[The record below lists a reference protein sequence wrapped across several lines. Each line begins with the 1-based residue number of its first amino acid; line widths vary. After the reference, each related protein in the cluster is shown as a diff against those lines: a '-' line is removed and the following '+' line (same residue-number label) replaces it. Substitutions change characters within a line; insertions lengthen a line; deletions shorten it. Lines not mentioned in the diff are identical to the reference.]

1 MMKRFIAALALIA
14 AAAPAVAKD
23 VTIGLSWDAR
33 ESALNQAWEDYMR
46 AEAKKLG
53 DADGINVKWV
63 VNMANNDAS
72 RQASNI
78 EDLINSGV
86 DIIIARPLDSAAIGA
101 SIHAAKDANIPFVTF
116 DRSSSGD
123 KPTAHVGGDSAD
135 QAKVL
140 GEAFEKTL
148 KANNVKA
155 QCIEVQGSLIDLNAV
170 NRTNAFKKLA
180 DESNGEI
187 TIIARI
193 PSEWNP
199 EIVLSGLTDAFRAH
213 PEANC
218 LLLASD
224 WAIDAVQA
232 AAQKF
237 DKWHPEGDPKH
248 VWIASNDL
256 LTSAIPAMENG
267 YIDDSV
273 TWDAQSH
280 ATEAVRVMFDILQK
294 QGSAV
299 RAEWLSGERI
309 ARDARDRQRHDR
321 LLGSKIQVAELL
333 RRRRFFAVA
342 VLQRIGGRCRP
353 LRESQCSLPA
363 RALVSDGRA
372 QRPSRK
378 RA

>member
-1 MMKRFIAALALIA
+1 MKQFIAALALMA
-14 AAAPAVAKD
+14 LASPALARD

-46 AEAKKLG
+46 AEAKTLG
-53 DADGINVKWV
+53 EADGITVKWI

-86 DIIIARPLDSAAIGA
+86 DIIIARALNSAAIGA
-101 SIHAAKDANIPFVTF
+101 SIHEAKEAKIPFVTF
-116 DRSSSGD
+116 DRASSGE

-140 GEAFEKTL
+140 GDAFEKIL
-148 KANNVKA
+148 KAHNVKGE
-155 QCIEVQGSLIDLNAV
+155 CIEVQGSLIDVNAV

-180 DESNGEI
+180 DESGGQI

-199 EIVLSGLTDAFRAH
+199 EKVLSGLTDAFRAH
-213 PEANC
+213 PDANC

-232 AAQKF
+232 AAEKF

-256 LTSAIPAMENG
+256 LTSAIPAMEKG
-267 YIDDSV
+267 YIDASV
-273 TWDAQSH
+273 TWDA
-280 ATEAVRVMFDILQK
+280 EAQANEAARVMFDILQGK
-294 QGSAV
+294 DPHCGPNGCLAKGTLV
-299 RAEWLSGERI
+299 TPATIKNMPDYW
-309 ARDARDRQRHDR
+309 AR
-321 LLGSKIQVAELL
+321 KY
-333 RRRRFFAVA
+333 
-342 VLQRIGGRCRP
+342 
-353 LRESQCSLPA
+353 
-363 RALVSDGRA
+363 
-372 QRPSRK
+372 K
-378 RA
+378 

>member
-1 MMKRFIAALALIA
+1 MKRFIAAVALMA
-14 AAAPAVAKD
+14 FASPALAKD

-53 DADGINVKWV
+53 DADGIKVKWI

-72 RQASNI
+72 RQTSNI

-86 DIIIARPLDSAAIGA
+86 DIIIARALDSAAIGA
-101 SIHAAKDANIPFVTF
+101 SIHEAKEAKIPFVTF
-116 DRSSSGD
+116 DRASSGE

-140 GEAFEKTL
+140 GEAFEKIL
-148 KANNVKA
+148 KAHNVKA
-155 QCIEVQGSLIDLNAV
+155 ECIEVQGSLIDVNAV

-180 DESNGEI
+180 DESGGEI

-199 EIVLSGLTDAFRAH
+199 EKVLSGLTDAFRAH

-232 AAQKF
+232 AAEKF

-248 VWIASNDL
+248 TWIASNDL
-256 LTSAIPAMENG
+256 LTSAIPAMEKG
-267 YIDDSV
+267 YIDASV
-273 TWDAQSH
+273 TWDAEAQ
-280 ATEAVRVMFDILQK
+280 ANEAVRVMFDILQGK
-294 QGSAV
+294 DPHCGPNGCLAKGTLVTPATIKSMPDY
-299 RAEWLSGERI
+299 W
-309 ARDARDRQRHDR
+309 AR
-321 LLGSKIQVAELL
+321 KY
-333 RRRRFFAVA
+333 
-342 VLQRIGGRCRP
+342 
-353 LRESQCSLPA
+353 
-363 RALVSDGRA
+363 
-372 QRPSRK
+372 K
-378 RA
+378 

>member
-1 MMKRFIAALALIA
+1 MKRFIAAIGLLAFAVAPA
-14 AAAPAVAKD
+14 AAKD
-23 VTIGLSWDAR
+23 ITIGLSWDAR

-46 AEAKKLG
+46 AEAKTQG
-53 DADGINVKWV
+53 DALGINVKWV

-86 DIIIARPLDSAAIGA
+86 NIIIARALDSAAIGA
-101 SIHAAKDANIPFVTF
+101 SIHAAKEAGIPFVTF
-116 DRSSSGD
+116 DRASSGE

-140 GEAFEKTL
+140 GEEFEKIL
-148 KANNVKA
+148 KANKVNAK
-155 QCIEVQGSLIDLNAV
+155 CIEVQGSLIDVNAV
-170 NRTNAFKKLA
+170 NRTNKFKQL
-180 DESNGEI
+180 DEANDNLE
-187 TIIARI
+187 IIARI

-232 AAQKF
+232 AAEKF

-256 LTSAIPAMENG
+256 LTSAIAAMENG
-267 YIDDSV
+267 YIDVSV
-273 TWDAQSH
+273 TWDAQAH
-280 ATEAVRVMFDILQK
+280 AKEAVRVLLDLA
-294 QGSAV
+294 QGKDPGCGPDGCLAKGSVATPATV
-299 RAEWLSGERI
+299 KSMTGYW
-309 ARDARDRQRHDR
+309 AR
-321 LLGSKIQVAELL
+321 KY
-333 RRRRFFAVA
+333 
-342 VLQRIGGRCRP
+342 
-353 LRESQCSLPA
+353 
-363 RALVSDGRA
+363 
-372 QRPSRK
+372 K
-378 RA
+378 

>member
-1 MMKRFIAALALIA
+1 M
-14 AAAPAVAKD
+14 
-23 VTIGLSWDAR
+23 
-33 ESALNQAWEDYMR
+33 
-46 AEAKKLG
+46 
-53 DADGINVKWV
+53 
-63 VNMANNDAS
+63 
-72 RQASNI
+72 
-78 EDLINSGV
+78 
-86 DIIIARPLDSAAIGA
+86 
-101 SIHAAKDANIPFVTF
+101 
-116 DRSSSGD
+116 
-123 KPTAHVGGDSAD
+123 
-135 QAKVL
+135 L
-140 GEAFEKTL
+140 GEAFAKLL

-155 QCIEVQGSLIDLNAV
+155 QCIEVQGSLIDVNAV

-180 DESNGEI
+180 DESGGDI

-267 YIDDSV
+267 YIDVSV

-280 ATEAVRVMFDILQK
+280 AKEAVRVMFAILQGK
-294 QGSAV
+294 DPQCGPDGCLAKGSLATP
-299 RAEWLSGERI
+299 ATIKGMTDYW
-309 ARDARDRQRHDR
+309 AR
-321 LLGSKIQVAELL
+321 KY
-333 RRRRFFAVA
+333 
-342 VLQRIGGRCRP
+342 
-353 LRESQCSLPA
+353 
-363 RALVSDGRA
+363 
-372 QRPSRK
+372 K
-378 RA
+378 

>member
-1 MMKRFIAALALIA
+1 MKRFIAALALMA
-14 AAAPAVAKD
+14 LASPALARD

-46 AEAKKLG
+46 AEAKTLG
-53 DADGINVKWV
+53 EADGITVKWI

-86 DIIIARPLDSAAIGA
+86 DIIIARALDSAAIGA
-101 SIHAAKDANIPFVTF
+101 SIHEAKEAKIPFVTF
-116 DRSSSGD
+116 DRASSGE

-140 GEAFEKTL
+140 GDAFEKIL
-148 KANNVKA
+148 KAHNVKGE
-155 QCIEVQGSLIDLNAV
+155 CIEVQGSLIDVNAV

-180 DESNGEI
+180 DESGGQI

-199 EIVLSGLTDAFRAH
+199 EKVLSGLTDAFRAH
-213 PEANC
+213 PDANC

-232 AAQKF
+232 AAEKF

-256 LTSAIPAMENG
+256 LTSAIPAMEKG
-267 YIDDSV
+267 YIDASV
-273 TWDAQSH
+273 TWDAEAQ
-280 ATEAVRVMFDILQK
+280 ANEAVRVMFDILQGK
-294 QGSAV
+294 DPHCGPNGCLAKGTLV
-299 RAEWLSGERI
+299 TPATIKNMPDYW
-309 ARDARDRQRHDR
+309 AR
-321 LLGSKIQVAELL
+321 KY
-333 RRRRFFAVA
+333 
-342 VLQRIGGRCRP
+342 
-353 LRESQCSLPA
+353 
-363 RALVSDGRA
+363 
-372 QRPSRK
+372 K
-378 RA
+378 

>member
-1 MMKRFIAALALIA
+1 MMKRFIAALALALIA

-46 AEAKKLG
+46 AEAKKVG
-53 DADGINVKWV
+53 DADGMNVKWV
-63 VNMANNDAS
+63 VNMANNDAN

-180 DESNGEI
+180 DESGGEI

-213 PEANC
+213 PDANC

-280 ATEAVRVMFDILQK
+280 ATEAVRVMFDILQGK
-294 QGSAV
+294 DPQCGPNGCLAKGSLATSATAMSAV
-299 RAEWLSGERI
+299 RKTRVTI
-309 ARDARDRQRHDR
+309 ARAC
-321 LLGSKIQVAELL
+321 SA
-333 RRRRFFAVA
+333 RRRSASCC
-342 VLQRIGGRCRP
+342 Q
-353 LRESQCSLPA
+353 
-363 RALVSDGRA
+363 
-372 QRPSRK
+372 
-378 RA
+378 

>member
-1 MMKRFIAALALIA
+1 MKRFIAALGLLAFAVVPA
-14 AAAPAVAKD
+14 AAKD
-23 VTIGLSWDAR
+23 ITIGLSWDAR

-46 AEAKKLG
+46 AEAKTQG
-53 DADGINVKWV
+53 DALGINVKWV

-86 DIIIARPLDSAAIGA
+86 NIIIARALDSAAIGA
-101 SIHAAKDANIPFVTF
+101 SIHAAKEAGIPFVTF
-116 DRSSSGD
+116 DRASSGE

-140 GEAFEKTL
+140 GEEFEKIL
-148 KANNVKA
+148 KANKVNAK
-155 QCIEVQGSLIDLNAV
+155 CIEVQGSLIDVNAV
-170 NRTNAFKKLA
+170 NRTNKFKQL
-180 DESNGEI
+180 DEANDNLE
-187 TIIARI
+187 IIARI

-232 AAQKF
+232 AAEKF

-256 LTSAIPAMENG
+256 LTSAIAAMENG
-267 YIDDSV
+267 YIDVSV
-273 TWDAQSH
+273 TWDAQAH
-280 ATEAVRVMFDILQK
+280 AKEAVRVLLDLA
-294 QGSAV
+294 QGKDPGCGPDGCLAKGSVATPATV
-299 RAEWLSGERI
+299 KSMTGYW
-309 ARDARDRQRHDR
+309 AR
-321 LLGSKIQVAELL
+321 KY
-333 RRRRFFAVA
+333 
-342 VLQRIGGRCRP
+342 
-353 LRESQCSLPA
+353 
-363 RALVSDGRA
+363 
-372 QRPSRK
+372 K
-378 RA
+378 

>member
-1 MMKRFIAALALIA
+1 MMKRFIAALTLIA
-14 AAAPAVAKD
+14 IAAPAAAKD

-46 AEAKKLG
+46 ADAKKLG
-53 DADGINVKWV
+53 DPDGINVKWI

-101 SIHAAKDANIPFVTF
+101 SIHAAKDAKIPFVTF

-140 GEAFEKTL
+140 GEAFEKLL

-155 QCIEVQGSLIDLNAV
+155 HCIEVQGSLIDLNAV

-180 DESNGEI
+180 DESGGEI

-232 AAQKF
+232 AAEKF

-267 YIDDSV
+267 YIDVSV

-280 ATEAVRVMFDILQK
+280 AKEAVRVMFDILQGK
-294 QGSAV
+294 DPQCGPNGCLAKGSLATP
-299 RAEWLSGERI
+299 ATIKGMTDYW
-309 ARDARDRQRHDR
+309 AR
-321 LLGSKIQVAELL
+321 KY
-333 RRRRFFAVA
+333 
-342 VLQRIGGRCRP
+342 
-353 LRESQCSLPA
+353 
-363 RALVSDGRA
+363 
-372 QRPSRK
+372 K
-378 RA
+378 

>member
-1 MMKRFIAALALIA
+1 MKRFIAALALMA
-14 AAAPAVAKD
+14 LASPALARD

-46 AEAKKLG
+46 AEAKTLG
-53 DADGINVKWV
+53 EADGITVKWI

-86 DIIIARPLDSAAIGA
+86 DIIIARALDSAAIGA
-101 SIHAAKDANIPFVTF
+101 SIHEAKEAKIPFVTF
-116 DRSSSGD
+116 DRASSGE
-123 KPTAHVGGDSAD
+123 KPTAHVGGDFAD

-140 GEAFEKTL
+140 GDAFEKIL
-148 KANNVKA
+148 KAHNVKGE
-155 QCIEVQGSLIDLNAV
+155 CIEVQGSLIDVNAV

-180 DESNGEI
+180 DESGGQI

-199 EIVLSGLTDAFRAH
+199 EKVLSGLTDAFRAH
-213 PEANC
+213 PDANC

-232 AAQKF
+232 AAEKF

-256 LTSAIPAMENG
+256 LTSAIPAMEKG
-267 YIDDSV
+267 YIDASV
-273 TWDAQSH
+273 TWDAEAQ
-280 ATEAVRVMFDILQK
+280 ANEAVRVMFDILQGK
-294 QGSAV
+294 DPHCGPNGCLAKGTLV
-299 RAEWLSGERI
+299 TPATIKNMPDYW
-309 ARDARDRQRHDR
+309 AR
-321 LLGSKIQVAELL
+321 KY
-333 RRRRFFAVA
+333 
-342 VLQRIGGRCRP
+342 
-353 LRESQCSLPA
+353 
-363 RALVSDGRA
+363 
-372 QRPSRK
+372 K
-378 RA
+378 